1 MKVRIGVTMLLCLMA
16 KAEAAPLYTTTD
28 LGAGY
33 QLQADGG
40 GQVHGVAG
48 ANGAVYAFDKSPVSS
63 INERT
68 DTPSQHADSY
78 HVYTMQSG
86 LYKVGYEY
94 DYGPSLPGNF
104 HPTFENSTSG
114 WFTFPGI
121 FPNTS
126 PNPSPVSDINRQG
139 QVVGTGLLFN
149 GFNGYNFYAAFAE
162 VNLQPHGAANSFDD
176 NLNDYIAPI
185 PGVTLTSAVKVD
197 DLGRIIVTGSNGDNF
212 LLTPVALG
220 AALPV
225 PEPSTVV
232 TLGFLA
238 SLLGFRSIRRRRQR

>member
-1 MKVRIGVTMLLCLMA
+1 MKVWIGATLLLCLLA

-33 QLQADGG
+33 QLRADGG

-86 LYKVGYEY
+86 LYKAGYEY
-94 DYGPSLPGNF
+94 DHGPSLPGNF

-114 WFTFPGI
+114 WFTFPG
-121 FPNTS
+121 FVPNTS

-149 GFNGYNFYAAFAE
+149 GFNGYNFYAAFSE

-197 DLGRIIVTGSNGDNF
+197 DLGRIIATGSNGDNF

-220 AALPV
+220 SVSPV
-225 PEPSTVV
+225 PEPST
-232 TLGFLA
+232 A
-238 SLLGFRSIRRRRQR
+238 MLLGLAGSILGLRALRRGRR